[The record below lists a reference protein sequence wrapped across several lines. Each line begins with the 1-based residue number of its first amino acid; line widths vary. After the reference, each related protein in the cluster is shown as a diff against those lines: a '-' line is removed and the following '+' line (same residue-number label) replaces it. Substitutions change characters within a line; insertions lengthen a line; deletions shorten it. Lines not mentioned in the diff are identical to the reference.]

1 MTTLIPALLLLILV
15 SMLGAG
21 AAAFI
26 HRVTTYR
33 VLAAVLLASLVA
45 YASIRYGV
53 GGAAVVLGTMLL
65 VLPLAVW
72 VGLMAIVAFTWQTVR
87 FQFPGEPKQAP
98 VTPITLGSIYRTCWL
113 S

>member
-15 SMLGAG
+15 SMLCAG
-21 AAAFI
+21 AAASF

-33 VLAAVLLASLVA
+33 LLAAVFLASLVA

-65 VLPLAVW
+65 VVPLAVW
-72 VGLMAIVAFTWQTVR
+72 VATMAIVAFTWQSVR
-87 FQFPGEPKQAP
+87 IQFPSEPKRAP
-98 VTPITLGSIYRTCWL
+98 VSPITLGSIYRTCWL
-113 S
+113 A